1 MLNISENSINSRVKE
16 KSLLFKT
23 LKTPDSGKTVAR
35 ILLTVTFLFFVLLFL
50 PWQQNIRGTGSLTA
64 FSPGERPQSVE
75 SAIAGRIS
83 QWHVIEGQ
91 FVNKGDTILTLAE
104 IKEKY
109 FDPDLLPRT
118 QDQIDAK
125 GEGIDAKIAKV
136 ANLRDQINAL
146 QTLMVAKIEQAEN
159 KLKQTRF
166 KLTSDSIDYEA
177 AKVQFANQENI
188 FDRNQRLFDRGNIS
202 LTKYQETESKFQS
215 AKMKVVS
222 AENKFL
228 ETQTE
233 LINVEVAITATRSEY
248 LEKIS
253 KAQSDLNNTQAEIFA
268 SQADLT
274 KMENEYVNLSIRNE
288 QYQLIA
294 PQSGYVVR
302 AMKAGIGETIKEGES
317 VAQIMPQSPELA
329 VEMFVNAMDVP
340 LIEVNREVR
349 IEFDGWPALQFS
361 GWPNVSVGTFGG
373 VVRVIDRV
381 GSKQGKFRILVTPH
395 PDQEPWPEQ
404 LRMGSGTKGWVMLD
418 DVPVWYE
425 IWRQLNGFPPSL
437 YDAPTEA
444 EAEAGAK
451 MEAKK

>member
-1 MLNISENSINSRVKE
+1 MLNISENSISSRVKE

-83 QWHVIEGQ
+83 EWHVIEGD

-109 FDPDLLPRT
+109 FDPELLRRT

-125 GEGIDAKIAKV
+125 DGGIDAKIAKV
-136 ANLRDQINAL
+136 ANLRNQIIAL
-146 QTLMVAKIEQAEN
+146 ETLMVAKIEQAEN

-188 FDRNQRLFDRGNIS
+188 FERNQRLFDRGNIS
-202 LTKYQETESKFQS
+202 LTKYQETESKFQG

-222 AENKFL
+222 AENKYL

-274 KMENEYVNLSIRNE
+274 KMENEYANLSIRNE

-317 VAQIMPQSPELA
+317 VAQIMPQSPEMA
-329 VEMFVNAMDVP
+329 VEMYVNAMDVP
-340 LIEVNREVR
+340 LIEANREVR

-381 GSKQGKFRILVTPH
+381 SSKPGKFRILVTPH

-444 EAEAGAK
+444 EAKEEAK

>member
-83 QWHVIEGQ
+83 QWHVSEGQ

-317 VAQIMPQSPELA
+317 VVQIMPQSPEMA
-329 VEMFVNAMDVP
+329 VEMYVNAMDVP

-444 EAEAGAK
+444 EAEEGAK